1 MCICACAR
9 ARARACVCVVVDG
22 ARLKTARRA
31 MRFAGSRDTRRHA
44 LSANAKS
51 GAVREGEEREE
62 REEGRRGREDNDVAR
77 DNCSTPRI
85 DLTVR
90 ACSAC
95 CALSGARGRKKRL
108 HFNRS
113 AASEI

>member
-1 MCICACAR
+1 VTGRGGGGGR
-9 ARARACVCVVVDG
+9 AWQERGRWA
-22 ARLKTARRA
+22 
-31 MRFAGSRDTRRHA
+31 
-44 LSANAKS
+44 S
-51 GAVREGEEREE
+51 G
-62 REEGRRGREDNDVAR
+62 GREDNDVAR

-85 DLTVR
+85 DLTLR

-95 CALSGARGRKKRL
+95 CTLSGARGRKKRL